1 MVRPFAMPGGWSS
14 PADSSRAASRGLV
27 LQGVCAAP
35 EERAG
40 AVEVVETPIR
50 KLIRDHPACMPP
62 RRDTPVDRS
71 NSCR

>member
-1 MVRPFAMPGGWSS
+1 MVTS
-14 PADSSRAASRGLV
+14 PI
-27 LQGVCAAP
+27 
-35 EERAG
+35 ERAG
-40 AVEVVETPIR
+40 AVEIVETPIR